1 MELAVLVERL
11 TQLEDREAIRL
22 CIAEYMQLCD
32 TLNTETP
39 LDRLVGLFTPDAIW
53 EGVGERY
60 RKGLGVY
67 QGRGAIYK
75 MFNAYITGKTHFIMN
90 AHFLTSEKIIF
101 VDANHAKG
109 EWLMLQASTF
119 QGGSSHLNSARLV
132 IEFTKTASVEE
143 CGGDEESSLFGWQ
156 ISHFT
161 TCNIFSRPIDYWD
174 HEADLPVPD
183 FE

>member
-1 MELAVLVERL
+1 MELATLIERL

-22 CIAEYMQLCD
+22 CLAEYMQLCD
-32 TLNTETP
+32 TLNAETP

-60 RKGLGVY
+60 RERLGVY
-67 QGRGAIYK
+67 QGREAIYK
-75 MFNAYITGKTHFIMN
+75 MFNAYVTGETHFVMN
-90 AHFLTSEKIIF
+90 AHFLTSEKITF
-101 VDANHAKG
+101 VDANRAKG
-109 EWLMLQASTF
+109 EWLMLQTSTF
-119 QGGSSHLNSARLV
+119 QGNKSHLNSAHLV
-132 IEFTKTASVEE
+132 IEFTKTANVERGS
-143 CGGDEESSLFGWQ
+143 GGEVSSLFGWQ

-161 TCNIFSRPIDYWD
+161 TRNIFSRPIEYWD